1 MADNNYILNGSS
13 LASIADAIRSKSG
26 SSQKLTFP
34 DEFVSAINNIS
45 TGMEPTFTV
54 VGGTNQP
61 SSPTENTIWI
71 NTSTAITSWVFASS
85 LPTSPIEGMVL
96 IVTGS
101 DSNVSFDAITNNAL
115 YVYPIT
121 AWQYI
126 NQQWVQKTM
135 KVYQSGQWKENIATL
150 YDAGNTYSALTG
162 GWTTTGYYYGDASE
176 NTGLTMATNQIQ
188 LKTRSGSSS
197 NTNTVIGTVNPIVVS
212 GKKVLKVTG
221 SITSYNSNVVYMVG
235 LRSSKG
241 DVASSYVAAT
251 RIYSGGTFEATVDVS
266 TINGSYYVFLCAATL
281 PSSSTYDSY
290 MIVTKV
296 SIE

>member
-1 MADNNYILNGSS
+1 MVNEYLVNKEDLTTVANAIREKTGSS
-13 LASIADAIRSKSG
+13 GDLS
-26 SSQKLTFP
+26 FP
-34 DEFVSAINNIS
+34 DGFVSAIDNIS
-45 TGMEPTFTV
+45 TGVELQFSV
-54 VGGTNQP
+54 VGGTSQP
-61 SSPTENTIWI
+61 SSPAENTIWI
-71 NTSTAITSWVFASS
+71 NTSTEITSWVFASS
-85 LPTSPIEGMVL
+85 LSFSPVEGMVF

-101 DSNVSFDAITNNAL
+101 DSNVSFDAIANNAL
-115 YVYPIT
+115 YVYPIA
-121 AWQYI
+121 AWQYVS
-126 NQQWVQKTM
+126 QQWVQKTM
-135 KVYQSGQWKENIATL
+135 KVYQSGQWKENIAIL
-150 YDAGNTYSALTG
+150 YDAGDTYSALTG

-197 NTNTVIGTVNPIVVS
+197 NTNTVIGTVNPIVIS